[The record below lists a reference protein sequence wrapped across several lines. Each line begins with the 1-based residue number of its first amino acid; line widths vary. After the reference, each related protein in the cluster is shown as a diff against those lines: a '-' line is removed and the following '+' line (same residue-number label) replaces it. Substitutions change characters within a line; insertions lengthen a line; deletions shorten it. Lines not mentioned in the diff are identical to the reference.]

1 MQILK
6 YTIAIDCKICNNE
19 KAMIPTRM
27 PKRSDFFNI
36 LGWIMI
42 ISAFTMLVA
51 YTICFRAIAIIYQG
65 HPLHI
70 HALCLLGC
78 FIVAS
83 IVILITGINFRAK
96 KKIFK
101 CLVCGSIIDQ
111 E

>member
-6 YTIAIDCKICNNE
+6 HTKTIDCKICNNE

-27 PKRSDFFNI
+27 PKRSDFFNV

-42 ISAFTMLVA
+42 VAAFMMLVA
-51 YTICFRAIAIIYQG
+51 YTICFRNIAISRQG
-65 HPLHI
+65 HPFHI
-70 HALCLLGC
+70 YGLCFLGC

-83 IVILITGINFRAK
+83 IVILITGINFRAQ

-101 CLVCGSIIDQ
+101 CSVCGSIIDRK
-111 E
+111 